1 MTQKIGLLEVF
12 DQAVREIKPN
22 QAEENSQQTAQP
34 ETSQV
39 KQPSDALAEIFKQ
52 VRNNQMSILSDG
64 EGGLYPYPRT
74 SWMRHQWGEINKH
87 WFACFPEVF
96 KAVEDGSF
104 IPELSFHAKQ
114 AEEKPKLNKF
124 RPPHVT
130 TGMLEAWK
138 TSRPWLLDHLPE
150 LDSHGWTRSQLFRAG
165 RIKYPCGPWGVAF
178 SRNWLRP
185 DVQVTIE
192 PDGAISW
199 TWVEPTGKEITQA
212 SRPKP

>member
-12 DQAVREIKPN
+12 DQAVREIQAR
-22 QAEENSQQTAQP
+22 QAEESPPQAPQP
-34 ETSQV
+34 ETSQA

-104 IPELSFHAKQ
+104 IPELSFHAAADDK
-114 AEEKPKLNKF
+114 EPESRRVKF
-124 RPPHVT
+124 RLLTPP
-130 TGMLEAWK
+130 MLKAFK
-138 TSRPWLLDHLPE
+138 ASRPWLLDHLPE
-150 LDSHGWTRSQLFRAG
+150 LESHGWTRSQLFRAG
-165 RIKYPCGPWGVAF
+165 RLKYPVGPWGVAF
-178 SRNWLRP
+178 SKNWLRP

-192 PDGAISW
+192 PDGAIRW
-199 TWVEPTGKEITQA
+199 TWVEPSGREVSQA
-212 SRPKP
+212 GRPRV